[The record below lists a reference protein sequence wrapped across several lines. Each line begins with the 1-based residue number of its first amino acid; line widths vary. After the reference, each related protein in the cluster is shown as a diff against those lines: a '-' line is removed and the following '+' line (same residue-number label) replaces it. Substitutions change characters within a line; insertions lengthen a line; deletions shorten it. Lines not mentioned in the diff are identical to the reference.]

1 MVELD
6 QLVKKQ
12 EAPGYYWSWLLMITL
27 PKYGYMKNELLLS
40 ASRRH
45 AVAGARPAMPRLKTT
60 GIGWQKLLYFDQDKP
75 DNYVDH
81 SFLKELRRNS
91 NIRILA
97 LNNWIEDVPIY
108 DYWQIVAMMSSFTQ
122 HLNSFIIFIVLF
134 AYAYYNKMKASQM
147 VILSEL
153 ATFTGY
159 FSWML
164 YVRSKGNVFRYQGNL
179 KIDNTR

>member
-1 MVELD
+1 
-6 QLVKKQ
+6 
-12 EAPGYYWSWLLMITL
+12 MITL

-97 LNNWIEDVPIY
+97 LNN
-108 DYWQIVAMMSSFTQ
+108 
-122 HLNSFIIFIVLF
+122 
-134 AYAYYNKMKASQM
+134 
-147 VILSEL
+147 
-153 ATFTGY
+153 
-159 FSWML
+159 
-164 YVRSKGNVFRYQGNL
+164 
-179 KIDNTR
+179 